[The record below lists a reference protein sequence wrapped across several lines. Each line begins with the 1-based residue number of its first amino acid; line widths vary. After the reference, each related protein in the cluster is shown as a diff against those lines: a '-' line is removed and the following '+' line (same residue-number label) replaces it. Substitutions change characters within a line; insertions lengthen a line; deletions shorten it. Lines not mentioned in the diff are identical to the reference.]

1 MCENLDFVFKDNKIL
16 LSQSTPWISQSAGFF
31 SCASVRLDAII
42 QYYNRFEKLPEEVD
56 STGQFRLYKR
66 ASDQNR
72 DIAPLYFC
80 AAGATPNAVEM
91 APAPVY
97 FKENFQGLQYNTI
110 EFAPI
115 LPFVRNYFT
124 PTSEILQAVDYIEK
138 KYAIDYKN
146 TCVLFYR
153 GLDKATEFVV
163 PTYQQV
169 FSHARKVAPAGVRF
183 LIQSDELEFIEA
195 AMTEF
200 GPDAFVFADESRVAR
215 RQIGSVDKMFYDRG
229 ENFYYSQ
236 LFLAIV
242 LVMSKCKHVI
252 CNTGNISMWI
262 CLYRGRA
269 ANVHQYLG
277 EKFISTK

>member
-1 MCENLDFVFKDNKIL
+1 MCEHLDFIFKDNKIYL
-16 LSQSTPWISQSAGFF
+16 LQSAGFF

-42 QYYNRFEKLPEEVD
+42 QYYNRFDKLPEAVD
-56 STGQFRLYKR
+56 STGQFCLYKR
-66 ASDQNR
+66 AGDHDR

-80 AAGATPNAVEM
+80 AAAANVVKM
-91 APAPVY
+91 APAPVF
-97 FKENFQGLQYNTI
+97 FKENFQGHQYNTI
-110 EFAPI
+110 DFAPI

-124 PTSEILQAVDYIEK
+124 PTAEILQAVDYIKK
-138 KYAIDYKN
+138 KYAINYKN

-163 PTYQQV
+163 PSYQQV
-169 FSHARKVAPAGVRF
+169 FAHAHKVAPAGARF

-195 AMTEF
+195 AMAEF
-200 GPDAFVFADESRVAR
+200 GTDAFVFADESRVAR

-242 LVMSKCKHVI
+242 LVMAKCKHVI

-262 CLYRGRA
+262 CLYRGGA
-269 ANVHQYLG
+269 ANVHQFRG
-277 EKFISTK
+277 GDFVGGCAV

>member
-1 MCENLDFVFKDNKIL
+1 MCERLDFIFKDNKIYL
-16 LSQSTPWISQSAGFF
+16 CQTAGFF

-42 QYYNRFEKLPEEVD
+42 QYYNRFEKLPEAVD
-56 STGQFRLYKR
+56 STGQFCLYKR
-66 ASDQNR
+66 AGDHER
-72 DIAPLYFC
+72 DIALLYFC
-80 AAGATPNAVEM
+80 ETAASNVVVMSP
-91 APAPVY
+91 PPVY
-97 FKENFQGLQYNTI
+97 FKENYQGYQYNTI
-110 EFAPI
+110 NFASI

-124 PTSEILQAVDYIEK
+124 PTAEILQAVDYIEK
-138 KYAIDYKN
+138 KYAINYKN

-163 PTYQQV
+163 PSYQQV
-169 FSHARKVAPAGVRF
+169 FTHARKVAPAGARF
-183 LIQSDELEFIEA
+183 LIQSDELDFIEA
-195 AMTEF
+195 AMTDF

-242 LVMSKCKHVI
+242 LVMAKCKHVL

-262 CLYRGRA
+262 CLYRGGA
-269 ANVHQYLG
+269 TNVHQYWG
-277 EKFISTK
+277 GKFVDCEATVV